1 MTAETS
7 HEFIFTLFS
16 LCLSCTADMAGML
29 SYSRPLEWTLLA
41 ATGPSASQ
49 VHLPYSHVPYMHTS
63 TAVPGNSRRV
73 SAASTLSLP
82 GLFSSLDTP
91 SGPFTSHDTLGTHE
105 SLLRQGT
112 SEDSLTAALFG
123 WGPHPSQG
131 SAQSLHLPPMAQQS
145 ALDLFGSEYLG
156 EFPVTNAPRLAPPF
170 AVGPHVVPPAG
181 PLGSF
186 LGGSDA
192 QAVSTRSPSM
202 SALDTA
208 ECLAAIGARRAP
220 EQRYRRRSDY
230 TWAALHLP
238 GPTAGPAFGPSA
250 ASSAAATATVG
261 QTGASRLPPIGALL
275 PSITPLVEGS
285 PVPSSS
291 SGSSSRA
298 PHPLYKV
305 RLDTS

>member
-1 MTAETS
+1 
-7 HEFIFTLFS
+7 
-16 LCLSCTADMAGML
+16 MAGML

-49 VHLPYSHVPYMHTS
+49 VHLPYSHVLYMHTS

-82 GLFSSLDTP
+82 GLFSSPDAP
-91 SGPFTSHDTLGTHE
+91 SGPFTSHDTHE

-131 SAQSLHLPPMAQQS
+131 SAQSLPLPPMAQQS

-156 EFPVTNAPRLAPPF
+156 EFPVTNAPRLALPF
-170 AVGPHVVPPAG
+170 AVGPHVVPPGG

-186 LGGSDA
+186 LGGSNA
-192 QAVSTRSPSM
+192 QAASTRSPSM

-220 EQRYRRRSDY
+220 EQRFRCRSDY

-238 GPTAGPAFGPSA
+238 GPTAGHAAFGPSA

-261 QTGASRLPPIGALL
+261 QTGASRLPPISALL
-275 PSITPLVEGS
+275 PSIMPLVEGS
-285 PVPSSS
+285 PAPSSS

-298 PHPLYKV
+298 LHPLYKV
-305 RLDTS
+305 RLVTS